1 MVYTVSVYLG
11 ESLGKGGFGEV
22 YKIKLPKGIFAAKF
36 FNEQKIENYPEEVHL
51 KREME
56 ILGKCQHDNVVK
68 YIDSC
73 QIPGKS
79 KVPVLI
85 MELMDTSFEKHYR
98 NSDPTLEC
106 TVRILKQV
114 AEGLNYL
121 HNCNPKIIHRDL
133 KASNVLLC
141 RQDASG
147 ADFTAKIADFGL
159 SRFVRSMVSV
169 ATMTRLFATQ
179 YYSAPELKSHHY
191 SPKVDI
197 FSFGHLAL
205 VSCTKQ
211 IIDELPDVRQGSLQG
226 YVGLTEIEI
235 RREHLDKLK
244 KLITDNGDQYA
255 GLEKLTEKCLKV
267 EPKERPTAAEI
278 IEELSQILKRQP
290 HDFSGSDDTGFVNCC
305 SILPV
310 PGTSSNLSY
319 IN

>member
-1 MVYTVSVYLG
+1 M
-11 ESLGKGGFGEV
+11 GKGGFGEV

-159 SRFVRSMVSV
+159 SRFVQSMVSV
-169 ATMTRLFATQ
+169 ASMTRLFATQ
-179 YYSAPELKSHHY
+179 YYSAPELKRPHY
-191 SPKVDI
+191 SLKVDI

-211 IIDELPDVRQGSLQG
+211 IIYELPDVRQGSLA
-226 YVGLTEIEI
+226 LTEIQI

-255 GLEKLTEKCLKV
+255 GLEKLTEKCLEVDHK
-267 EPKERPTAAEI
+267 KRPTAAEI

-290 HDFSGSDDTGFVNCC
+290 HGFSGSDDTGLGFVNCC
-305 SILPV
+305 SILP
-310 PGTSSNLSY
+310 GTSSNSSD